1 MAMFELSDQQR
12 FLLSLIATS
21 AMDTNE
27 LAKKLGCSRKA
38 AQNRC
43 QVLRKRGY
51 IECIRSSKTYVWCM
65 PEQRELLSEELRE
78 KQRLTQLTARRE
90 FLRKKAE
97 DNRQRRLQKLIG
109 PEDDDRP
116 FVHILVQAKNCAPI
130 TGLVRSVFELAA

>member
-1 MAMFELSDQQR
+1 MFELSDQQR
-12 FLLSLIATS
+12 FLMSLITTS
-21 AMDTNE
+21 AMDPNE

-43 QVLRKRGY
+43 QVLRKGGY
-51 IECIRSSKTYVWCM
+51 IECIRLGRAFVWCL

-78 KQRLTQLTARRE
+78 KQRLKQLTARRD

-97 DNRQRRLQKLIG
+97 DNRQRRLRKRIG

-116 FVHILVQAKNCAPI
+116 FVHILVPAKNCAPF